1 MGKPGVDGKHL
12 LKRVD
17 VNEVLDT
24 IRKNQVLLRTA
35 IDQLMESQK

>member
-1 MGKPGVDGKHL
+1 MGKPAVDNKHL

-24 IRKNQVLLRTA
+24 IRTNQALLRTA